1 MAWGGMMAEVV
12 EVEDEGG
19 GEGQG
24 GEVEEVEGV
33 VVVARVAV
41 VAGAEA
47 LVEAEERRRGR
58 TTEWRKQGL

>member
-1 MAWGGMMAEVV
+1 MAEVV

>member
-1 MAWGGMMAEVV
+1 MAEVV

-41 VAGAEA
+41 VGGAEA